1 MLSRSA
7 STNLAASGV
16 SKGAINQTLTKPL
29 LAASLRRNLRVCAC
43 GDWKVVGR
51 VVEVATDGRHLAV
64 DRGFLTVAEKG
75 AEVGRI
81 PLDDLAAV
89 VANAHGLTYSNN
101 LMVTLAARGVPVILC
116 GPNHRPAAVVWPV
129 DGHHAQAGRMTDQA
143 RASAPLKKRLW
154 QQIVQ
159 AKILAQAATLAA
171 VGAEAGGFRLLARK
185 VRPGD
190 PDNVEAEA
198 ARRYWPLLFG
208 SGFRRDTGGDGVNGL
223 LNYGYAILRA
233 ATARAVMAAGL
244 HPSLGLM
251 HANRGNA
258 MVLVDDLMEP
268 FRPLVDREVHRL
280 KGEGTAEVST
290 EAKSALARIM
300 VIDLPADDGVSP
312 LMTCLER
319 LAGSL
324 AKAYGGAADRLV
336 LPRPGLPLGF

>member
-1 MLSRSA
+1 M
-7 STNLAASGV
+7 
-16 SKGAINQTLTKPL
+16 
-29 LAASLRRNLRVCAC
+29 
-43 GDWKVVGR
+43 VGR

-64 DRGFLTVAEKG
+64 DRGFLTVTEKG
-75 AEVGRI
+75 AEVARI

-89 VANAHGLTYSNN
+89 IANAHGLTYSNN
-101 LMVTLAARGVPVILC
+101 LMVTLATRGVPVVLC
-116 GPNHRPAAVVWPV
+116 GPNHRPAALVWPV
-129 DGHHAQAGRMTDQA
+129 DGHHAQAGRMSDQA
-143 RASAPLKKRLW
+143 QASAPLKKRLW

-159 AKILAQAATLAA
+159 AKIIAQGATLAA
-171 VGAEAGGFRLLARK
+171 IGAESGGFRLLARK

-208 SGFRRDTGGDGVNGL
+208 PEFRRDTDGGGFNAL

-258 MVLVDDLMEP
+258 LVLVDDLMEP

-280 KGEGTAEVST
+280 KSEGETEVSSH
-290 EAKSALARIM
+290 AKAALARIM
-300 VIDLPADDGVSP
+300 VIDLPAEEGVSP

-319 LAGSL
+319 LANSL
-324 AKAYGGAADRLV
+324 AKAYAGESDRLV
-336 LPRPGLPLGF
+336 LPRSSLPLGF